1 MLTIDQIADFDRDG
15 FVFVEGMFS
24 IDEVDILR
32 KAVKSASRVREH
44 TIVAHDADDNESPLA
59 IWRDIGE
66 DVFGVVSAS
75 PRIVKSIRAL
85 LREDVYH
92 WHSKVMLK
100 YPERRWCLGMASR
113 LRLLVWRWLPLS
125 AIGFCHDYH

>member
-15 FVFVEGMFS
+15 FVFVDGMFS

-44 TIVAHDADDNESPLA
+44 TIVAHDADDNEPPLA
-59 IWRDIGE
+59 IWRDVGE

-92 WHSKVMLK
+92 WHSKVMLNTPK
-100 YPERRWCLGMASR
+100 AVVLGNGIKTTATGMAMVAPIR
-113 LRLLVWRWLPLS
+113 DWLLP
-125 AIGFCHDYH
+125 